1 MTEVCFFSFIFWS
14 IGVLVISIFSLIGNL
29 IEGYRKKRIDK
40 SEEGSVMEEMDAE
53 DIIQQHHQNDLI
65 RLHNIRKDFTEQ
77 FYDAMQSEMYEEC
90 ELVKEQISIIDRSII
105 ALSKM

>member
-14 IGVLVISIFSLIGNL
+14 IGVLVISTFSFIADLIRNV
-29 IEGYRKKRIDK
+29 RKKRTDK
-40 SEEGSVMEEMDAE
+40 SKEGSVMEEMSTE
-53 DIIQQHHQNDLI
+53 EIIQQHHQNDLI

-90 ELVKEQISIIDRSII
+90 ELVKEQISIIDKSII